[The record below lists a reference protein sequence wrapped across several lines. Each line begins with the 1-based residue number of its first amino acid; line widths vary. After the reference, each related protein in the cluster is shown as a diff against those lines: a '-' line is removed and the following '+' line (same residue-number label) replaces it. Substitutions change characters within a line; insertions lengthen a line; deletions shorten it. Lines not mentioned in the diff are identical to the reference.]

1 MLLQVICLVL
11 LSSSSKTHETVFAGA
26 TAELTGNFNERYSHL
41 RSYFSLRETNQLLA
55 EENARLRNQLSSN
68 FELINNRKIQGTD
81 TTVVD
86 TLGRYRKYTY
96 LPAAV
101 VGNTY
106 TLQNNYLVLE
116 RGSAQGIKKGMSVIG
131 SNGIVGVVVEV
142 TDNYSKVMSL
152 LHHNSKVSA
161 MLKKDNSAGSIEW
174 DGVDPSY
181 LILHNVTKSAK
192 IANGDSVVTST
203 YSANYPSHLLIGTVA
218 GIIPDPSSNFYTLK
232 IKTATNFYT
241 IQFVNVI
248 ENTRFAER
256 IQLENTTK

>member
-11 LSSSSKTHETVFAGA
+11 LSSSSKTHETVFAGF
-26 TAELTGNFNERYSHL
+26 TAELTGNLNERYSNL
-41 RSYFSLRETNQLLA
+41 RSYFNLRETNRLLA

-68 FELINNRKIQGTD
+68 FELPNNRKIQGTD

-86 TLGRYRKYTY
+86 SLGRFRKYTY
-96 LPAAV
+96 LPAMVA
-101 VGNTY
+101 GNTY
-106 TLQNNYLVLE
+106 TLQNNYLILN
-116 RGSAQGIKKGMSVIG
+116 RGALQGVKKGMSVIG

-142 TDNYSKVMSL
+142 IDNYSKVMSL

-181 LILHNVTKSAK
+181 LILRNVTKSAK
-192 IANGDSVVTST
+192 ITNGDSVVTST

-232 IKTATNFYT
+232 VKTATNFFT

-256 IQLENTTK
+256 MQLENTTK